1 MSGLA
6 RMAAS
11 VVAVSAVLMPIF
23 ASGRTI
29 SREQAVRAAIH
40 PITDAADLRNWLL
53 RVPVTRQFPP
63 DLVETLRGQSSL
75 YVIEMT
81 TAPGCL
87 PCADLWSRLGQ
98 LRRQFGWQIRTI
110 SGQDAMLRSGRLGLP
125 WVGHP
130 VAWVRPISDP
140 NRIVPIAIG
149 TDLEPNLT
157 RNLYLAAK
165 MMTGVRPAVAVRAMS
180 KFTGI
185 VGASARAGPSTT
197 NRRRG

>member
-1 MSGLA
+1 
-6 RMAAS
+6 
-11 VVAVSAVLMPIF
+11 
-23 ASGRTI
+23 
-29 SREQAVRAAIH
+29 VRAAIH
-40 PITDAADLRNWLL
+40 PVADAASLREWLA

-63 DLVETLRGQSSL
+63 DLFETLRGQSSL

-87 PCADLWSRLGQ
+87 PCADLWSRLDR
-98 LRRQFGWQIRTI
+98 LRRQYGWQIRTI
-110 SGQDAMLRSGRLGLP
+110 NGQDAMLRSGRLGLP

-130 VAWVRPISDP
+130 VAWVRPSGDP

-185 VGASARAGPSTT
+185 VGVSRQGRT
-197 NRRRG
+197 R